1 MATVA
6 SFTLTSGTY
15 TSSFGPKYYGF
26 ASDETTYNDQIGAI
40 NGDTGEYSVPVAWY
54 PNTTIWSLTW
64 LDYYNDLI
72 NLRLK
77 GSSGI
82 PANSGWESMSVTGAV
97 GTYNRVDASYTSQSS
112 TSTAAW
118 IWASTFNPFFSGNYL
133 VTIDNGVPDDTTPD
147 QFSLGSDVSDVIR
160 NSHTFRNFL
169 VSGINSATTFT
180 TNNSLTKVSL
190 DNSTWTTSVSCTNGQ
205 QVYVRAQSAS
215 TYSTTTTHTVSA
227 GGVSD
232 SFTTTTEDMLVLP
245 DTSITV
251 AKNTPLF
258 NSSSF
263 QVKLTSTTNT
273 TSYEI
278 RSGNYS
284 GTVLKTITNQEG
296 VWVTVNNQP
305 STSGTTYYVTAF
317 VSTAN
322 GGDESRSNVTTFTV
336 TRSSEVNPDT
346 TITQSPSDDITT
358 SNSTFTKSITN
369 ANSNSVT
376 DYRLLRTTGTDT
388 VYDTYTGTATSFTL
402 TGDMPTSGSW
412 TYVIQ
417 ARVPTANNGDGTWV
431 NAGSSFTVTKSSSG
445 SSSGG
450 TTYDKYGS
458 TTDITQNIF
467 NDDLINVYYNVQ
479 GADANKSWLLA
490 SVECS
495 ATPSAG
501 FFYSG
506 HPVGS
511 TFMSYLSNFS
521 GSSYSAEFFVED
533 TSKFTISGTVTD
545 PYGVTN
551 ISFSSKTVTPGNGT
565 ATTESVA
572 QTFDTFREGETLDYS
587 VTGGELYNG
596 SAWGTSGTVADGASI
611 KLRGITPAIYSGSKT
626 VTVTFSKNSVT
637 KRTESFV
644 IYTPA
649 LTAPTD
655 ITFVNDGDSSAT
667 EQVTVTASGGTS
679 GTIKVSNDGTNW
691 YSNGTKFNH
700 IRGTS
705 VTYYARREGVNSLT
719 SSNYTE
725 AHAVS
730 CIAPTNLTFV
740 NDGDA
745 SSTEDVTVTAS
756 GGYGGT
762 LEVSSDGS
770 TWYANGTTFDQ
781 SRNTSVTYYA
791 RRKATYSSSNYT
803 EDHSVGYLAPL
814 AYSYTVS
821 GSNPLNYSDSGFNV
835 TISGADASHTYR
847 VLHDGVNAGTR
858 TTDGNIAVQFSE
870 LPLPGGQKTYTV
882 QAVRAASIGG
892 SGAYVTKSTFIRSV
906 RPSTPSVS
914 PSIAATESSTTNVT
928 VSASSTGAAEYRFS
942 NNGTNYTAWGTSSSY
957 VFENQSRGTAY
968 TYYVQSRSAVAE
980 SLVGSSTTTVPY
992 LAPKAFSYSVSDSDP
1007 LAYNDGG
1014 FNVTIAGADANHS
1027 YQVLHNGS
1035 NAGTRTSD
1043 GDILV
1048 SGSELPSAGSIK
1060 TYTVRALRNTSIGGS
1075 GTYQTVYSF
1084 TRSMRPSNPTVSA
1097 SATSTE
1103 SNLVDVTVSGASTGA
1118 NQYRFSKDNG
1128 GTYTAWQTSS
1138 SYIFEDLSRGTAY
1151 TFKVEAKSTYAVAAS
1166 AGSLT
1171 YTVSYLSPK
1180 GFTYTVSDPDPLAY
1194 GDAGFNVTIAG
1205 ADTDHSYRV
1214 LHGSTVAGFRTDNGD
1229 ILISGSEL
1237 PSAGGLVTY
1246 TVQALRYTQ
1255 IGGSGSY
1262 VNISTFT
1269 RSMRP
1274 SNPTLSSSGFGS
1286 DTSATTSR
1294 TITAPSTGATQYRF
1308 KISPAANNS
1317 GVFSAWQSSSSF
1329 TFDVAAYGIGR
1340 GDSVT
1345 TVVEARSSNANAANN
1360 LTLVQTVP
1368 YLTPETSV
1376 SIPSTAYTVGSNT
1389 ATQDIVITG
1398 VGNNETIRITGEDSV
1413 TAAAKGNATLTVDT
1427 PTSGSVGTYQIEIQR
1442 DTASGGNGTTWYN
1455 TNKSFTITR
1464 GSNATPVIDLF
1475 IPAPSSTVGEET
1487 VTLSTTGITDSDGTI
1502 STITITQVS
1511 GTNVTLSNVTTTGTG
1526 TASATASTTFTSP
1539 NGSGSLVFRVTATD
1553 DDGGTSSKDV
1563 LVTTSESSVVLPPTE
1578 GLHGLEV
1585 YGPNDE
1591 LYLSVTDKLV
1601 IFLDNPVGYLPQNQ
1615 QSVDITIVGNPTH
1628 VIWLNAPAALTLAS
1642 LEFTL
1647 TGNTLNIAR
1656 ASASTTSIYYE
1667 VLVLGE

>member
-1 MATVA
+1 MALKDSYSIVAGSGSGSYVSYRGFSTTSPTHISNSFGTINGGGSAVTALNATNSLHGAFTYSNPGGYGFEFYTIGPTSESYYDYITLDGNTYNKVDASNTYPSYYHTRRVWSVGYSNIHLTSGSTYTLEVHDAGTAPTPHTSLGITSGSTESDSTSVTFNPTGGSLGDPAGTVNYNRTATNITPPGPSTGWTSSNFILNNDRGSTYRYWSRIQNSVGSAIKYEDFTVPYLLPAEPSTSYPSSIGVSAA
-6 SFTLTSGTY
+6 SFTFSYGSPTALSANHSLLLQYNNSGTW
-15 TSSFGPKYYGF
+15 TNVTPTPLSS
-26 ASDETTYNDQIGAI
+26 S
-40 NGDTGEYSVPVAWY
+40 TG
-54 PNTTIWSLTW
+54 
-64 LDYYNDLI
+64 
-72 NLRLK
+72 
-77 GSSGI
+77 
-82 PANSGWESMSVTGAV
+82 SVTVSGAALPAV
-97 GTYNRVDASYTSQSS
+97 GGSKNYRV
-112 TSTAAW
+112 
-118 IWASTFNPFFSGNYL
+118 L
-133 VTIDNGVPDDTTPD
+133 VRRDY
-147 QFSLGSDVSDVIR
+147 
-160 NSHTFRNFL
+160 
-169 VSGINSATTFT
+169 A
-180 TNNSLTKVSL
+180 
-190 DNSTWTTSVSCTNGQ
+190 
-205 QVYVRAQSAS
+205 
-215 TYSTTTTHTVSA
+215 A
-227 GGVSD
+227 GGDGLYDTVE
-232 SFTTTTEDMLVLP
+232 SFTVTKEGYTAP

-284 GTVLKTITNQEG
+284 GTVLKTITNQDG
-296 VWVTVNNQP
+296 VWVTINNQP

-322 GGDESRSNVTTFTV
+322 GGSESRSNVTTFTV

-346 TITQSPSDDITT
+346 AITQSPSGTIVT
-358 SNSTFTKSITN
+358 SNNTFAKSITN

-402 TGDMPTSGSW
+402 TGDMPSSGSW
-412 TYVIQ
+412 TYIIQ
-417 ARVPTANNGDGTWV
+417 ARVPTANNGDNVWV

-450 TTYDKYGS
+450 TTYNKYGS
-458 TTDITQNIF
+458 TTDITQNVF

-479 GADANKSWLLA
+479 GADTNKSWFLD
-490 SVECS
+490 SVGCS

-533 TSKFTISGTVTD
+533 TGKFTISGTVTD

-551 ISFSSKTVTPGNGT
+551 INFSSKTVTPGNGT
-565 ATTESVA
+565 TKTESVA

-587 VTGGELYNG
+587 VSGGELYNG

-611 KLRGITPAIYSGSKT
+611 KLRGITPAVYSGSKT

-649 LTAPTD
+649 ITAPTD

-679 GTIKVSNDGTNW
+679 GTIKVSNNGTNW

-700 IRGTS
+700 TRGTS

-719 SSNYTE
+719 SSNYAE
-725 AHAVS
+725 AHVVS
-730 CIAPTNLTFV
+730 CTAPTNLTFV

-745 SSTEDVTVTAS
+745 SATEDVTVTAS

-762 LEVSSDGS
+762 LEVSNNGS
-770 TWYANGTTFDQ
+770 TWYANGTKFDQ

-791 RRKATYSSSNYT
+791 RRKATHSSGNYT
-803 EDHSVGYLAPL
+803 EAHSVGYLAPL

-835 TISGADASHTYR
+835 TISEADANHTYR
-847 VLHDGVNAGTR
+847 VLHDGANAGTR
-858 TTDGNIAVQFSE
+858 TTNGNIAVQFSE

-882 QAVRAASIGG
+882 QSVRAKSIGG

-914 PSIAATESSTTNVT
+914 PSVAATESSTTSVT
-928 VSASSTGAAEYRFS
+928 VSASSTGATEYRFS
-942 NNGTNYTAWGTSSSY
+942 NDGTNYTNWGTSSSY

-968 TYYVQSRSAVAE
+968 TYYVQSRSAVTE
-980 SLVGSSTTTVPY
+980 SLVGSSTITVPY

-1007 LAYNDGG
+1007 LAYNDSG
-1014 FNVTIAGADANHS
+1014 FNVTIAGADTNHS

-1035 NAGTRTSD
+1035 NAGSRTSN
-1043 GDILV
+1043 GNILV

-1060 TYTVRALRNTSIGGS
+1060 TYTVQVLRNTNIGGS
-1075 GTYQTVYSF
+1075 GTYQAVYSF

-1097 SATSTE
+1097 STTSIA

-1118 NQYRFSKDNG
+1118 TEYRFSKDNG

-1138 SYIFEDLSRGTAY
+1138 SYIFEDLTRGTTY
-1151 TFKVEAKSTYAVAAS
+1151 TFKVA
-1166 AGSLT
+1166 
-1171 YTVSYLSPK
+1171 
-1180 GFTYTVSDPDPLAY
+1180 
-1194 GDAGFNVTIAG
+1194 
-1205 ADTDHSYRV
+1205 
-1214 LHGSTVAGFRTDNGD
+1214 
-1229 ILISGSEL
+1229 
-1237 PSAGGLVTY
+1237 
-1246 TVQALRYTQ
+1246 
-1255 IGGSGSY
+1255 
-1262 VNISTFT
+1262 
-1269 RSMRP
+1269 
-1274 SNPTLSSSGFGS
+1274 
-1286 DTSATTSR
+1286 
-1294 TITAPSTGATQYRF
+1294 
-1308 KISPAANNS
+1308 
-1317 GVFSAWQSSSSF
+1317 
-1329 TFDVAAYGIGR
+1329 
-1340 GDSVT
+1340 
-1345 TVVEARSSNANAANN
+1345 ARSANANAANN
-1360 LTLVQTVP
+1360 ATLVQTVP
-1368 YLTPETSV
+1368 YLTPDTSV

-1389 ATQDIVITG
+1389 ATKDIVITG
-1398 VGNNETIRITGEDSV
+1398 VGSNETVRITGEDLV
-1413 TAAAKGNATLTVDT
+1413 TAVAKGNTTLTVDT

-1442 DTASGGNGTTWYN
+1442 DIASGGNGTTWYN

-1464 GSNATPVIDLF
+1464 DSNATPVIDLF
-1475 IPAPSSTVGEET
+1475 IPAPSSTVGEEN
-1487 VTLSTTGITDSDGTI
+1487 VTLSATGITDSDGTI

-1511 GTNVTLSNVTTTGTG
+1511 GTSVTLANITTTGIG

-1539 NGSGSLVFRVTATD
+1539 DESGSLVFRVTATD
-1553 DDGGTSSKDV
+1553 DDGSTSSKDV
-1563 LVTTSESSVVLPPTE
+1563 LVTTAESSIVAPPTE
-1578 GLHGLEV
+1578 GLYGLEV
-1585 YGPNDE
+1585 YGPNNE

-1628 VIWLNAPAALTLAS
+1628 VIWLNAPVALTLAS

-1667 VLVLGE
+1667 LLVLGE

>member
-1 MATVA
+1 MANYTITVD
-6 SFTLTSGTY
+6 SGSEYEPGFGPIFFTSMQPNITMSVGDTLTVTYIKYAGGQTSVTINNWDSGLWSD
-15 TSSFGPKYYGF
+15 TSSVVLSDGQSVVRTAI
-26 ASDETTYNDQIGAI
+26 ASG
-40 NGDTGEYSVPVAWY
+40 
-54 PNTTIWSLTW
+54 
-64 LDYYNDLI
+64 NDL
-72 NLRLK
+72 LVADFP
-77 GSSGI
+77 SSNFPDRNRTVTI
-82 PANSGWESMSVTGAV
+82 ESVSVT
-97 GTYNRVDASYTSQSS
+97 
-112 TSTAAW
+112 
-118 IWASTFNPFFSGNYL
+118 
-133 VTIDNGVPDDTTPD
+133 
-147 QFSLGSDVSDVIR
+147 
-160 NSHTFRNFL
+160 
-169 VSGINSATTFT
+169 
-180 TNNSLTKVSL
+180 
-190 DNSTWTTSVSCTNGQ
+190 
-205 QVYVRAQSAS
+205 
-215 TYSTTTTHTVSA
+215 
-227 GGVSD
+227 
-232 SFTTTTEDMLVLP
+232 P

-251 AKNTPLF
+251 EKNSPLF
-258 NSSSF
+258 NTSSF
-263 QVKLTSTTNT
+263 NVRLTNTTST

-278 RSGNYS
+278 RSASYS
-284 GTVLKTITNQEG
+284 GTVLKTITNQDN
-296 VWVTVNNQP
+296 VWVAVNNQP
-305 STSGTTYYVTAF
+305 STSGTTYYITAY
-317 VSTAN
+317 VSSAN

-336 TRSSEVNPDT
+336 TRNSEVNPDT
-346 TITQSPSDDITT
+346 TITQSPSGGITT
-358 SNSTFTKSITN
+358 SNATFTTSITN

-388 VYDTYTGTATSFTL
+388 AYGTYTGTATSFTL
-402 TGDMPTSGSW
+402 TGDMPSSGSW

-417 ARVPTANNGDGTWV
+417 ARVPTANNGDNTWV
-431 NAGSSFTVTKSSSG
+431 NAGSSFTVTRSSSG

-450 TTYDKYGS
+450 TTYNKYGS

-479 GADANKSWLLA
+479 GVDLNKGWIITETDCLAN
-490 SVECS
+490 
-495 ATPSAG
+495 PDAG

-506 HPVGS
+506 HPTGS
-511 TFMSYLSNFS
+511 TFMSYLNSFT
-521 GSSYSAEFFVED
+521 GSSYSAEFFVNNV
-533 TSKFTISGTVTD
+533 SKFTISGTVTD

-587 VTGGELYNG
+587 VIGGELYNG

-611 KLRGITPAIYSGSKT
+611 KLRGITPAVYSGNKT

-637 KRTESFV
+637 KHTESFV
-644 IYTPA
+644 IYTPD

-691 YSNGTKFNH
+691 HANGTKFDH
-700 IRGTS
+700 TRGTA
-705 VTYYARREGVNSLT
+705 VTYYTRREGVNSLN

-725 AHAVS
+725 AHSIA
-730 CIAPTNLTFV
+730 CIAPTNLTFA

-745 SSTEDVTVTAS
+745 SATEDVVVTAS

-821 GSNPLNYSDSGFNV
+821 GSNPLNYSDTGFNV
-835 TISGADASHTYR
+835 TISGADADHTYR
-847 VLHDGVNAGTR
+847 VLHDDANAGTR

-882 QAVRAASIGG
+882 QAVRAESIGG

-914 PSIAATESSTTNVT
+914 PSVAATESSTTNVT
-928 VSASSTGAAEYRFS
+928 VSASSTGATEYRFS
-942 NNGTNYTAWGTSSSY
+942 NDGTNYTDWNTSSSY
-957 VFENQSRGTAY
+957 VFENQSRGTDY
-968 TYYVQSRSAVAE
+968 TYYVQSRSAVVE

-1014 FNVTIAGADANHS
+1014 FNVTIAGADTNHS

-1060 TYTVRALRNTSIGGS
+1060 TYTVRALR
-1075 GTYQTVYSF
+1075 
-1084 TRSMRPSNPTVSA
+1084 
-1097 SATSTE
+1097 
-1103 SNLVDVTVSGASTGA
+1103 
-1118 NQYRFSKDNG
+1118 
-1128 GTYTAWQTSS
+1128 
-1138 SYIFEDLSRGTAY
+1138 
-1151 TFKVEAKSTYAVAAS
+1151 
-1166 AGSLT
+1166 
-1171 YTVSYLSPK
+1171 
-1180 GFTYTVSDPDPLAY
+1180 
-1194 GDAGFNVTIAG
+1194 
-1205 ADTDHSYRV
+1205 
-1214 LHGSTVAGFRTDNGD
+1214 
-1229 ILISGSEL
+1229 
-1237 PSAGGLVTY
+1237 
-1246 TVQALRYTQ
+1246 YTQ
-1255 IGGSGSY
+1255 IGGSGAY

-1286 DTSATTSR
+1286 DSSATTSR

-1308 KISPAANNS
+1308 KISPAGNNS

-1329 TFDVAAYGIGR
+1329 TFDVVTYGIGR

-1345 TVVEARSSNANAANN
+1345 TVVEARSSNANAANS

-1368 YLTPETSV
+1368 YLTPDTSV

-1398 VGNNETIRITGEDSV
+1398 VGNNETVRITGEDLV

-1427 PTSGSVGTYQIEIQR
+1427 PASGSVGTYQIEIQR

-1487 VTLSTTGITDSDGTI
+1487 VTLSATGITDSDGTI

-1511 GTNVTLSNVTTTGTG
+1511 GTNVTLANVTTTGTG

-1539 NGSGSLVFRVTATD
+1539 NESGSLVFRVTATD

-1563 LVTTSESSVVLPPTE
+1563 LVTTSESSVVLPPAD
-1578 GLHGLEV
+1578 GVHGLEI
-1585 YGPNDE
+1585 YGPNNE

-1615 QSVDITIVGNPTH
+1615 QSVDINIVGNPTH
-1628 VIWLNAPAALTLAS
+1628 VIWLNAPASLTLAS
-1642 LEFTL
+1642 LNFTL
-1647 TGNTLNIAR
+1647 NGNILTIAR
-1656 ASASTTSIYYE
+1656 ASASTVSIPYE
-1667 VLVLGE
+1667 LLVLGE

>member
-169 VSGINSATTFT
+169 VSGISSATTFT

-376 DYRLLRTTGTDT
+376 DYRLLRTTGTDI

-402 TGDMPTSGSW
+402 TGDIPSSGSW

-417 ARVPTANNGDGTWV
+417 ARVPTANNGDNVWV
-431 NAGSSFTVTKSSSG
+431 NAGSSFTVTRSSTG

-450 TTYDKYGS
+450 TTYNKYGS
-458 TTDITQNIF
+458 TSDITQNIF
-467 NDDLINVYYNVQ
+467 NDDLINLYYNVQ
-479 GADANKSWLLA
+479 SVDLNRSWIIT
-490 SVECS
+490 ETGCT
-495 ATPSAG
+495 ATPDTG

-506 HPVGS
+506 HPTGS
-511 TFMSYLSNFS
+511 TFMSYLNSFT
-521 GSSYSAEFFVED
+521 GSSYSAEFFVNNV
-533 TSKFTISGTVTD
+533 SKFTISGTVTD

-551 ISFSSKTVTPGNGT
+551 INFSSKSVTPGNGT
-565 ATTESVA
+565 TTTESVA

-596 SAWGTSGTVADGASI
+596 VAWGTSGTVADGASL
-611 KLRGITPAIYSGSKT
+611 KLRGVTPAVYSGSQT

-644 IYTPA
+644 INTPA

-655 ITFVNDGDSSAT
+655 ITFVNDGDNSAT

-691 YSNGTKFNH
+691 YDNGTKFDH
-700 IRGTS
+700 TRGTG

-730 CIAPTNLTFV
+730 CTTPTNLTFV

-745 SSTEDVTVTAS
+745 SATEDVTVTAS

-770 TWYANGTTFDQ
+770 TWHANGTKFDQ

-835 TISGADASHTYR
+835 AISGADANHTYR
-847 VLHDGVNAGTR
+847 VLHDGANAGTR

-882 QAVRAASIGG
+882 QAVRAASTGG
-892 SGAYVTKSTFIRSV
+892 SGTYVTKSTFVRSV

-914 PSIAATESSTTNVT
+914 SSVASTESSTTNVT
-928 VSASSTGAAEYRFS
+928 VSASSTGATEYRFS
-942 NNGTNYTAWGTSSSY
+942 NDGTNYTDWGTSSSH

-968 TYYVQSRSAVAE
+968 TYYVQSRSAIVE
-980 SLVGSSTTTVPY
+980 SLVGSSTITVPY

-1035 NAGTRTSD
+1035 NAGTRTTN
-1043 GDILV
+1043 GNILI

-1060 TYTVRALRNTSIGGS
+1060 TYTVRALRNT
-1075 GTYQTVYSF
+1075 
-1084 TRSMRPSNPTVSA
+1084 N
-1097 SATSTE
+1097 
-1103 SNLVDVTVSGASTGA
+1103 
-1118 NQYRFSKDNG
+1118 
-1128 GTYTAWQTSS
+1128 
-1138 SYIFEDLSRGTAY
+1138 
-1151 TFKVEAKSTYAVAAS
+1151 
-1166 AGSLT
+1166 
-1171 YTVSYLSPK
+1171 
-1180 GFTYTVSDPDPLAY
+1180 
-1194 GDAGFNVTIAG
+1194 
-1205 ADTDHSYRV
+1205 
-1214 LHGSTVAGFRTDNGD
+1214 
-1229 ILISGSEL
+1229 
-1237 PSAGGLVTY
+1237 
-1246 TVQALRYTQ
+1246 

-1274 SNPTLSSSGFGS
+1274 SNPTLSSSSFGS
-1286 DTSATTSR
+1286 DASATTSR
-1294 TITAPSTGATQYRF
+1294 TITASSTGATEYRF
-1308 KISPAANNS
+1308 KISPADNSS

-1329 TFDVAAYGIGR
+1329 TFDVATYGIGR

-1345 TVVEARSSNANAANN
+1345 TVVEARSSNANAADN

-1368 YLTPETSV
+1368 YLTPDTSV

-1389 ATQDIVITG
+1389 TTQDIVITG
-1398 VGNNETIRITGEDSV
+1398 VGNNETVRITGEDSV
-1413 TAAAKGNATLTVDT
+1413 TAAAKGNATLTVNT

-1442 DTASGGNGTTWYN
+1442 DTASGGNGTTWYD

-1487 VTLSTTGITDSDGTI
+1487 VTLSATGITDSDGTI

-1511 GTNVTLSNVTTTGTG
+1511 GTNVTLANVTTTGTG

-1539 NGSGSLVFRVTATD
+1539 NEAGSLVFRVTATD
-1553 DDGGTSSKDV
+1553 DDAGTSTKDV
-1563 LVTTSESSVVLPPTE
+1563 LVTTSESSVVAPPTE
-1578 GLHGLEV
+1578 GLYGLEV
-1585 YGPNDE
+1585 YGPNEE

-1601 IFLDNPVGYLPQNQ
+1601 IFLDNLVGYLPQNT
-1615 QSVDITIVGNPTH
+1615 QSIDITIVGNPTN
-1628 VIWLNAPAALTLAS
+1628 VIWLNAPAALSLAS
-1642 LEFTL
+1642 LNFALNGNIL
-1647 TGNTLNIAR
+1647 TISR